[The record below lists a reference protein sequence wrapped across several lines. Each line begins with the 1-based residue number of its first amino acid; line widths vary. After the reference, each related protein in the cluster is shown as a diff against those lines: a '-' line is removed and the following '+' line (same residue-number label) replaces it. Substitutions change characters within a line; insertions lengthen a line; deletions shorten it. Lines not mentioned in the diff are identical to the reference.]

1 MRLLSRGIA
10 RLLSRGC
17 YREVVI
23 VIEVVIARL
32 LSRGC
37 YREVV
42 IVRLLSRGLLS

>member
-1 MRLLSRGIA
+1 M

-17 YREVVI
+17 YREVNI
-23 VIEVVIARL
+23 VVIARL

-42 IVRLLSRGLLS
+42 IARPPDCYREVVIVRLLS

>member
-1 MRLLSRGIA
+1 M

-17 YREVVI
+17 YR
-23 VIEVVIARL
+23 EVVIARL

-42 IVRLLSRGLLS
+42 IVRLYCVVVIVWLLS

>member
-1 MRLLSRGIA
+1 MRLLSP
-10 RLLSRGC
+10 GC

-23 VIEVVIARL
+23 VKL

-42 IVRLLSRGLLS
+42 IVRLLGCYRREVVLS

>member
-1 MRLLSRGIA
+1 M

-17 YREVVI
+17 YRQVVF
-23 VIEVVIARL
+23 VVIARL

-42 IVRLLSRGLLS
+42 IVRLLS

>member
-1 MRLLSRGIA
+1 M

-23 VIEVVIARL
+23 EVVIVRL

-42 IVRLLSRGLLS
+42 IVRLLS

>member
-1 MRLLSRGIA
+1 M

-23 VIEVVIARL
+23 VWLLSPGCREVVIVKV

-42 IVRLLSRGLLS
+42 IVSLLS

>member
-1 MRLLSRGIA
+1 M

-23 VIEVVIARL
+23 VDREVVIARL

-42 IVRLLSRGLLS
+42 IVRVLS

>member
-1 MRLLSRGIA
+1 M

-23 VIEVVIARL
+23 EGL

-42 IVRLLSRGLLS
+42 IEGVIVRVLS

>member
-1 MRLLSRGIA
+1 M

-23 VIEVVIARL
+23 VWLFIVKV
-32 LSRGC
+32 C

-42 IVRLLSRGLLS
+42 IVSLLS